1 MRPSSDHISNN
12 GVLLGLG
19 TPYESKVPLMPLTDA
34 KLRAAKPA
42 DKPYKLFD
50 TNGLFVKIT
59 PSGSKLWRFRFHID
73 GKEKLMALGEYP
85 RVNLVDA
92 RRRRDTALSALD
104 EGRDPSAER
113 REAKKLLQADRS
125 PSFENVA
132 REWHAA
138 RKNQWAPKYSAQ
150 ILTRLEVDIFPE
162 IGSKSIDALEPRD
175 LLAALRKVEER
186 GVLETTVRLKQY
198 CSSVFRFGIAA
209 SYCRHDPAAPLQDA
223 LKTPPKAVH
232 HKSLP
237 RDEIGDFL
245 LNLDR
250 YEGAPETREALELA
264 LLTAVRT
271 TELRA
276 ARWTEF
282 ENLEQ
287 PGSAMWRIPAVR
299 MKMKEVHLVP
309 LSRQAATLLIRLKKL
324 TGEQHYLFPGPGKD
338 GYMSNNTML
347 YALYR
352 MGYHSR
358 ATTHGFRSLFSTEAN
373 EQGFNEDWIER
384 QLAHDER
391 DPVRGAYNTAQYLP
405 QRREL
410 LQWWADHL
418 DALKSAA
425 QKPALLSAG

>member
-1 MRPSSDHISNN
+1 MA
-12 GVLLGLG
+12 
-19 TPYESKVPLMPLTDA
+19 LTDA
-34 KLRAAKPA
+34 KIRAAKPA
-42 DKPYKLFD
+42 SKPYKIFD
-50 TNGLFVKIT
+50 TGGLFVKVT
-59 PSGSKLWRFRFHID
+59 PTGSKLWRFRFRFN
-73 GKEKLMALGEYP
+73 GKEKLMAMGEYP

-92 RRRRDTALSALD
+92 RRRRDTALGALD

-113 REAKKLLQADRS
+113 REAKKELRAAQS
-125 PSFENVA
+125 MSFEIVA

-150 ILTRLEVDIFPE
+150 ILKRLEVDLFPE
-162 IGSKSIDALEPRD
+162 IGACPIDGLEPRD

-198 CSSVFRFGIAA
+198 CSSVFRYGIAA

-232 HKSLP
+232 HKALP
-237 RDEIGDFL
+237 RDEVGAFL
-245 LNLDR
+245 WQLNS
-250 YEGAPETREALELA
+250 YEGAPETRDALELA

-276 ARWTEF
+276 AKWTEF
-282 ENLEQ
+282 EKLDQ
-287 PGSAMWRIPAVR
+287 PELAIWRIPAER
-299 MKMKEVHLVP
+299 MKMKQVHLVP
-309 LSRQAATLLIRLKKL
+309 LSRQAVHALKRLHKM
-324 TGEQHYLFPGPGKD
+324 TGQQHYLFPGPGKD
-338 GYMSNNTML
+338 GFMSNNTML

-373 EQGFNEDWIER
+373 ECGFNEDWIER

-391 DPVRGAYNTAQYLP
+391 DAVRGAYNSAQYLP

-418 DALKSAA
+418 DALKQAA
-425 QKPALLSAG
+425 TEAPIKAAR